1 MDLVRPILDI
11 ASCLW
16 NCTTNQAKYICGLE
30 ENLELLTNRM
40 NDLNNLS
47 QEVRRR
53 VAREEMQQMRR
64 TERVNGWLQRVEG
77 LERQVEV
84 ILQNDTEEL
93 QKKCLLNCFPRN
105 CNCSYRLGKAV
116 SKKIIAVSD
125 AINKADFDVVA
136 YQLPRAPVDE
146 MPMENITVGLEPL
159 LQEVWSCLDDKNVRI
174 IGLYGIGGV
183 GKTTLLKMINNEFR
197 NQSHNFDVVIWVV
210 ASKEVNME
218 KIQEV
223 IRKKLEISDQIWDG
237 KSEEERPGEIL
248 RVLRTRRFMLL
259 IDDIWEQIDLANLG
273 IPLLNHENLSKVVFT
288 TRSKDVCGLMEAE
301 RRIKVEC
308 LAREEALNLFQKKV
322 GEETLRSHPDI
333 PELAKIAAEECE
345 GLPLALI
352 TIGRAMCSKKTPRDW
367 NHAISVL
374 RSFPSEFSGMGNK
387 VFPVLKF
394 SYDYLPCEKDRNCFL
409 FCSLFLEGYNIRKD
423 ELINLWIG
431 EGLLD
436 GYCRN
441 MHEAFN
447 LGEVIVEILK
457 QACLLESDESEEFVR
472 MHDMIRDMALW
483 VANTSGREG
492 NKILVQHVG
501 LNSEADSCEKWNE
514 AERISVW
521 GHHNSIESFTGEPLC
536 PNLLTLLV
544 KDTML
549 KTFSNEFFQS
559 MHALKVLDLSGNR
572 GLTELPKSIG
582 KLLNLE
588 YLNLSET
595 AIMELPSELKELRKL
610 KFLLLD
616 YTKTLKEISKEGIS
630 SLSCLQVFS
639 MVTDEFYFNGSE
651 TALYDEQALLEELEC
666 LKLGEL
672 RITIRS
678 ASGAKKVMESPMLQK
693 CLKKLSINN
702 CCKFKRL
709 KLSSSALKR
718 MNRLVKLEITFCKG
732 LHELKIIND
741 TRLKRNLCFR
751 SLHEV
756 VIRMCDLIHAT
767 WLIYAPCLQKLTIAD
782 CSSMA
787 TVATYTLIE
796 DDEIF
801 SSLQT
806 LHLQNLPSLKSICPQ
821 ALRFPAL
828 IEIHVDQ
835 CKSLRELPLNAGS
848 ASRLKQIKGTKSW
861 WNQLRWTDSAI
872 KEAFSSKFI
881 EIPNYDQFA

>member
-1 MDLVRPILDI
+1 MDI

-16 NCTTNQAKYICGLE
+16 NCTTNQAKYIRGLE
-30 ENLELLTNRM
+30 ENLASLTNAM
-40 NDLNNLS
+40 AALS
-47 QEVRRR
+47 DRYQTVRER
-53 VAREEMQQMRR
+53 VESEEQQMKRR
-64 TERVNGWLQRVEG
+64 TNHVNGWLQRVEI
-77 LERQVEV
+77 LQTEVEF
-84 ILQNDTEEL
+84 ILQNGAHEL
-93 QKKCLLNCFPRN
+93 QKKCLNCFPRN
-105 CNCSYRLGKAV
+105 CYSSYRLGKTV
-116 SKKIIAVSD
+116 SKKLIIVSQ
-125 AINKADFDVVA
+125 AINEADFDVVA
-136 YQLPRAPVDE
+136 YHLPRALVDE
-146 MPMENITVGLEPL
+146 MPLENITVGMDSLLE
-159 LQEVWSCLDDKNVRI
+159 EVWNCLEDSNVGI

-183 GKTTLLKMINNEFR
+183 GKTTLLKKINNELQNR
-197 NQSHNFDVVIWVV
+197 SHNFDTIIWVV
-210 ASKEVNME
+210 ASKKVNME

-223 IRKKLEISDQIWDG
+223 IEKKLMIPNHICDG
-237 KSEEERPGEIL
+237 ISEEERPREIL
-248 RVLRTRRFMLL
+248 RVLRTRRFLL
-259 IDDIWEQIDLANLG
+259 IIDDIWERIDLANLG
-273 IPLLNHENLSKVVFT
+273 IPLLDHQNQSKVVFT
-288 TRSKDVCGLMEAE
+288 TRSGDVCGLMEAQ
-301 RRIKVEC
+301 RRIRVGC
-308 LAREEALNLFQKKV
+308 LEQEQAVTLFQMKV

-333 PELAKIAAEECE
+333 PELAKLVAEECE

-352 TIGRAMCSKKTPRDW
+352 TIGRAMCSRKNPWEW

-394 SYDYLPCEKDRNCFL
+394 SYDNLPCERDRNCFL
-409 FCSLFLEGYNIRKD
+409 FCSLFPEDYNIRKD

-436 GYCRN
+436 GCCRN
-441 MHEAFN
+441 MHDAFN
-447 LGEVIVEILK
+447 LGEFIVGTLK
-457 QACLLESDESEEFVR
+457 LACLLESDESEEFVR

-492 NKILVQHVG
+492 NKILVQRVG
-501 LNSEADSCEKWNE
+501 SNSEADSCEKWNE

-521 GHHNSIESFTGEPLC
+521 GHHNSIESFIGEPLC

-559 MHALKVLDLSGNR
+559 MLALKVLDLSGNR

-610 KFLLLD
+610 KCLLLD
-616 YTKTLKEISKEGIS
+616 HTKKLKKISKEGIS

-639 MVTDEFYFNGSE
+639 MVTDESDISNLYVSE
-651 TALYDEQALLEELEC
+651 TPLYDEQALLEELEC
-666 LKLGEL
+666 LELGDL

-693 CLKKLSINN
+693 CLKKLSINK
-702 CCKFKRL
+702 CCDL
-709 KLSSSALKR
+709 ICLELSSSSPER
-718 MNRLVKLEITFCKG
+718 MNRLVKLEITFCIDFT
-732 LHELKIIND
+732 ELKIINE
-741 TRLKRNLCFR
+741 TRLIRNCFQ

-756 VIRMCDLIHAT
+756 VIWVCDKSSHAT
-767 WLIYAPCLQKLTIAD
+767 WLIYAPRLQKLTIAE
-782 CSSMA
+782 CSRMA
-787 TVATYTLIE
+787 TVATDTQIE
-796 DDEIF
+796 DNEIF
-801 SSLQT
+801 SNLQT
-806 LHLQNLPSLKSICPQ
+806 LYLQKLPLLESICPQ

-835 CKSLRELPLNAGS
+835 CESLRKLPLNAGS
-848 ASRLKQIKGTKSW
+848 ASGLKEIKGTESW
-861 WNQLRWTDSAI
+861 WNQLQWEDNAI

-881 EIPNYDQFA
+881 EIPNYD